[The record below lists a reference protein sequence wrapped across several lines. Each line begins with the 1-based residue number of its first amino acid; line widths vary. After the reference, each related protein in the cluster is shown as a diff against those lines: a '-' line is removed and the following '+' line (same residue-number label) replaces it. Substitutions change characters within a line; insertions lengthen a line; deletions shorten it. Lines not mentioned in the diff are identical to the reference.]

1 MQQMLSM
8 MNQVDTLE
16 VQDSSQIIIEPE
28 EIDIVDNQVDSMN
41 IIAEGTEIIAKPEE
55 SVNVDNNETVKD
67 TIIEN

>member
-1 MQQMLSM
+1 
-8 MNQVDTLE
+8 
-16 VQDSSQIIIEPE
+16 
-28 EIDIVDNQVDSMN
+28 MN

>member
-1 MQQMLSM
+1 MLSM

-16 VQDSSQIIIEPE
+16 VQDSSEIIIEPE
-28 EIDIVDNQVDSMN
+28 EIDIVDNQVDTMN

>member
-1 MQQMLSM
+1 

-16 VQDSSQIIIEPE
+16 VQDSSEIIIEPE
-28 EIDIVDNQVDSMN
+28 KIDIVDNQVDSMN

>member
-1 MQQMLSM
+1 

-16 VQDSSQIIIEPE
+16 LQDSSEIIIEPV
-28 EIDIVDNQVDSMN
+28 EIDIVDNQVDTMN

>member
-1 MQQMLSM
+1 MLSM

-16 VQDSSQIIIEPE
+16 VQDSSEIIIEPE
-28 EIDIVDNQVDSMN
+28 KIDIVDNQVDSMN